1 MDWFLYNRNLH
12 HERTKILHWIHNFRK
27 LTKSSNMEEHD
38 VKPAVKI
45 DGNLNPL

>member
-1 MDWFLYNRNLH
+1 MKELKYYIGFI
-12 HERTKILHWIHNFRK
+12 ILESWQ
-27 LTKSSNMEEHD
+27 KSSNMEEHD